1 MVAGTY
7 LGNHLFGDTPL
18 RARLF
23 ATDPFSRSL
32 NYTICALGSS
42 IAAFCVIGWIAERT
56 RTQPTDTRLCC
67 GRAHHADVVRAARA
81 GVQRCRHQMA
91 SDPPDRAR
99 RCAGLR
105 RRILAGRGRGRGD
118 VATAFRDRPG
128 RVVLPQVR
136 WQQLSAAVY
145 NTSLKVSHCFGS
157 PEL

>member
-56 RTQPTDTRLCC
+56 RTSHLTR
-67 GRAHHADVVRAARA
+67 AFAA
-81 GVQRCRHQMA
+81 
-91 SDPPDRAR
+91 
-99 RCAGLR
+99 
-105 RRILAGRGRGRGD
+105 AGRTTLTLYVLHALVFNAVVIRWHLIRPTGLD
-118 VATAFRDRPG
+118 VALVFAGGFWLVAVVAAAIVARAFRDRPG
-128 RVVLPQVR
+128 RVVLPKVR